1 MGKRIVILGAGFGG
15 LRTAMILGREV
26 GQDHEIIL
34 IDKNHYH
41 TFHALMYEA
50 ATTPQA
56 IANHLDLHNVITYF
70 VDDIIENR
78 HVKFIKAEV
87 TNIDIGGGD
96 IHFSD
101 HAPL

>member
-26 GQDHEIIL
+26 GKDHEIVL

-50 ATTPQA
+50 ATILIQTKE
-56 IANHLDLHNVITYF
+56 I
-70 VDDIIENR
+70 
-78 HVKFIKAEV
+78 FI
-87 TNIDIGGGD
+87 
-96 IHFSD
+96 F
-101 HAPL
+101 